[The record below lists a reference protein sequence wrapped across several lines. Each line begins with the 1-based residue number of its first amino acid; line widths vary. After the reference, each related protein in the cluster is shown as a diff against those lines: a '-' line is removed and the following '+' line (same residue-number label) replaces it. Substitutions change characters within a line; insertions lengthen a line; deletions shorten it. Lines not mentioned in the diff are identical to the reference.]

1 MMGVATLPAITTELI
16 KHGLSP
22 ETPAMTVADAAMSSQ
37 QSVRGTLTDIAVR
50 TEEAGIKPPA
60 ITVIGAVAGF
70 ALTADQNQ
78 D

>member
-1 MMGVATLPAITTELI
+1 MMGVATLSAITAELI
-16 KHGLSP
+16 QRGLPP

-37 QSVRGTLTDIAVR
+37 QSVRGTLADIAVH
-50 TEEAGIKPPA
+50 TEQAGIKPPA

-70 ALTADQNQ
+70 ALTAHQNE

>member
-1 MMGVATLPAITTELI
+1 
-16 KHGLSP
+16 
-22 ETPAMTVADAAMSSQ
+22 MTVADAAMSSQ
-37 QSVRGTLTDIAVR
+37 QSVRGTLADIAVR
-50 TEEAGIKPPA
+50 TEETGIKPPA